1 MTRRMIFHH
10 PLPLIP
16 DAASASGIRPV
27 QMRRAFEELGYEVWE
42 VTGYTKERG
51 RLASEVRYAI
61 RCGVRFDFCYSESST
76 MPMTMTNPT
85 HLPTR
90 PFLDVGF
97 FRSLRRN
104 GVPVG
109 QFLRDIY
116 WVFPNYRESLPFFK
130 LRAALAAYEWDMRT
144 LRHHVDRVF
153 LPSLKVGEYIN
164 LGNVPVSALE
174 PGHGHAEPLSGP
186 EEGASLFYVGGIGPG
201 YKLHELFAAVKRA
214 WEEKNLDVRLT
225 VCLRS
230 EEWDAV
236 KHEYEQWACPAI
248 EIVHGHGNSLREYF
262 ERTNIA
268 AIVVDLDEYW
278 KLGVPV
284 KLYEYVG
291 AGKPVMVTKG
301 SLAGDM
307 VERMELGWTVDNS
320 PEAVVELLE
329 RLANDPQEIQRVR
342 ARVLSQRDAHT
353 WLERAQ
359 QAAEE
364 LTGAPVPEDE
374 EKRDSP
380 TGTKTV
386 AAKSGI

>member
-10 PLPLIP
+10 PLPLFP

-27 QMRRAFEELGYEVWE
+27 QMKRSFEELGYEVWE
-42 VTGYTKERG
+42 VTGYTRERAE
-51 RLASEVRYAI
+51 RAADVRYAM
-61 RCGVRFDFCYSESST
+61 RCGTRFDFCYSESST

-85 HLPTR
+85 HLPSR
-90 PFLDVGF
+90 PFLDLGF
-97 FRSLRRN
+97 FRSLRKN
-104 GVPVG
+104 GIPVG

-116 WVFPNYRESLPFFK
+116 WVFPEYRESLSFLK
-130 LRAALAAYEWDMRT
+130 VHAALAAYEWDLRT
-144 LRHHVDRVF
+144 LRRHVDRVF

-174 PGHGHAEPLSGP
+174 PGHGHVEPLPGP
-186 EEGASLFYVGGIGPG
+186 DTGLSLFYVGGIGFD
-201 YKLHELFAAVKRA
+201 YKLHELFAAVKQA
-214 WEEKNLDVRLT
+214 WEKHLDVLLI
-225 VCLRS
+225 VCLRP
-230 EEWDAV
+230 EDWDAV

-248 EIVHGHGNSLREYF
+248 EVVHGHGNVLQEYF

-268 AIVVDLDEYW
+268 TIVVDLDEYW

-284 KLYEYVG
+284 KLYDYIG

-307 VERMELGWTVDNS
+307 VERMEVGWTVDNS
-320 PEAVVELLE
+320 SEAVIKLLE

-342 ARVLSQRDAHT
+342 DRVLAQRDAYT
-353 WLERAQ
+353 WRERAR

-364 LTGAPVPEDE
+364 LTGAPVPESE
-374 EKRDSP
+374 MGKGNPLPKAGIATATDS
-380 TGTKTV
+380 
-386 AAKSGI
+386 

>member
-27 QMRRAFEELGYEVWE
+27 QMKRSFEELGYEVWE

-284 KLYEYVG
+284 KLYEYIG

-342 ARVLSQRDAHT
+342 ARVLAQRDAHT
-353 WLERAQ
+353 WLERAR
-359 QAAEE
+359 QAVEE

>member
-10 PLPLIP
+10 PLPLFP

-27 QMRRAFEELGYEVWE
+27 QMKRSFEELGYEVWE
-42 VTGYTKERG
+42 VTGYTRERAE
-51 RLASEVRYAI
+51 RAADVRYAM
-61 RCGVRFDFCYSESST
+61 RCGTRFDFCYSESST

-85 HLPTR
+85 HLPSR
-90 PFLDVGF
+90 PFLDLGF
-97 FRSLRRN
+97 FRSLRKN
-104 GVPVG
+104 GIPVG

-116 WVFPNYRESLPFFK
+116 WVFPEYRESLSFLK
-130 LRAALAAYEWDMRT
+130 VHAALAAYEWDLRT
-144 LRHHVDRVF
+144 LRRHVDRVF

-174 PGHGHAEPLSGP
+174 PGHGHVEPLPGP
-186 EEGASLFYVGGIGPG
+186 DTGLSLFYVGGIGFD
-201 YKLHELFAAVKRA
+201 YKLHELFAAVKQA
-214 WEEKNLDVRLT
+214 WEKNLDVLLI
-225 VCLRS
+225 VCLRP
-230 EEWDAV
+230 EDWGAV

-248 EIVHGHGNSLREYF
+248 EVVHGHGNVLQEYF

-268 AIVVDLDEYW
+268 TIVVDLDEYW

-284 KLYEYVG
+284 KLYDYIG

-307 VERMELGWTVDNS
+307 VERMEVGWTVDNS
-320 PEAVVELLE
+320 SEAVIELLE

-342 ARVLSQRDAHT
+342 DRVLAQRDAYT
-353 WLERAQ
+353 WRERAR

-364 LTGAPVPEDE
+364 LTGAPVPESE
-374 EKRDSP
+374 MGKGNPLPKAGIATATDS
-380 TGTKTV
+380 
-386 AAKSGI
+386 

>member
-27 QMRRAFEELGYEVWE
+27 QMKRSFEELGYEVWE

-342 ARVLSQRDAHT
+342 ARVLAQRDAHT
-353 WLERAQ
+353 WLERAR

>member
-27 QMRRAFEELGYEVWE
+27 QMKRSFEELGYEVWE

-342 ARVLSQRDAHT
+342 ARVLAQRDAHT
-353 WLERAQ
+353 WLERAR
-359 QAAEE
+359 QAVEE

>member
-10 PLPLIP
+10 PLPLVP

-116 WVFPNYRESLPFFK
+116 WVFSNYRESLPFFK

-144 LRHHVDRVF
+144 LRRHVDRVF

-353 WLERAQ
+353 WLERAR

>member
-1 MTRRMIFHH
+1 MTRRMVFHH

-27 QMRRAFEELGYEVWE
+27 QMKRAFEELGYEVWE
-42 VTGYTKERG
+42 VTGYTKERS
-51 RLASEVRYAI
+51 RLAAEVRYAI

-76 MPMTMTNPT
+76 MPMTMTNPN

-97 FRSLRRN
+97 FRSLRRS

-164 LGNVPVSALE
+164 LGNVPISALE
-174 PGHGHAEPLSGP
+174 PGHGHAEPLPGP

-201 YKLHELFAAVKRA
+201 YKLHELFAAVKQAR
-214 WEEKNLDVRLT
+214 EEKNLDVHLT

-248 EIVHGHGNSLREYF
+248 EVVHGHGNGLREYF
-262 ERTNIA
+262 ERSNIA

-284 KLYEYVG
+284 KLYEYIG

-307 VERMELGWTVDNS
+307 VESMELGWTVDNS
-320 PEAVVELLE
+320 PDAVVELLE
-329 RLANDPQEIQRVR
+329 RLANDPQEIQQVR
-342 ARVLSQRDAHT
+342 ARVLAQRDAHT
-353 WLERAQ
+353 WLERAR
-359 QAAEE
+359 QAVEE
-364 LTGAPVPEDE
+364 LTGASVPEAVE
-374 EKRDSP
+374 ERDP
-380 TGTKTV
+380 LTETKEV
-386 AAKSGI
+386 VVKNGL

>member
-10 PLPLIP
+10 PLPLIA

-27 QMRRAFEELGYEVWE
+27 QMKRAFEELGYEVWE
-42 VTGYTKERG
+42 VTGYTPERA
-51 RLASEVRYAI
+51 RLAADVRYAV

-85 HLPTR
+85 HLPVR
-90 PFLDVGF
+90 PFLDLRF
-97 FRSLRRN
+97 FRMLRGN

-116 WVFPNYRESLPFFK
+116 WVFPAYRESLSFPK
-130 LRAALAAYEWDMRT
+130 LQAALAAYEWDMRT
-144 LRHHVDRVF
+144 LRRHTDRVF

-174 PGHGHAEPLSGP
+174 PGHGHAEPLPGP
-186 EEGASLFYVGGIGPG
+186 EKGASLFYVGGIGPG
-201 YKLHELFAAVKRA
+201 YKLHELFAGVKRA
-214 WEEKNLDVRLT
+214 WEEKNLDVHLI
-225 VCLRS
+225 VCLRP

-236 KHEYEQWACPAI
+236 EHEYAQWACPAI
-248 EIVHGHGNSLREYF
+248 EVGHGHGNGLREYF
-262 ERTNIA
+262 ERSNIA

-284 KLYEYVG
+284 KLYEYIG

-301 SLAGDM
+301 SLVGDM

-320 PEAVVELLE
+320 PDAVVELLE
-329 RLANDPQEIQRVR
+329 RLANDPQEIQQVR
-342 ARVLSQRDAHT
+342 ARVLAQRDAHT
-353 WLERAQ
+353 WRERAR
-359 QAAEE
+359 QAVEE
-364 LTGAPVPEDE
+364 LTGAPVPEAVE
-374 EKRDSP
+374 ERDP
-380 TGTKTV
+380 LTETKEV
-386 AAKSGI
+386 AVKNGL

>member
-27 QMRRAFEELGYEVWE
+27 QMKRSFEELGYEVWE

-51 RLASEVRYAI
+51 RLASDVRYAI

-164 LGNVPVSALE
+164 LGNVPISALE

-353 WLERAQ
+353 WLERAR

>member
-10 PLPLIP
+10 PLPLFP

-27 QMRRAFEELGYEVWE
+27 QMKRSFEELGYEVWE
-42 VTGYTKERG
+42 VTGYTRERAA
-51 RLASEVRYAI
+51 RAADVRYAM
-61 RCGVRFDFCYSESST
+61 RCGTRFDFCYSESST

-85 HLPTR
+85 HLPSR
-90 PFLDVGF
+90 PFLDLGF
-97 FRSLRRN
+97 FRSLRKN
-104 GVPVG
+104 GIPVG

-116 WVFPNYRESLPFFK
+116 WVFPEYRESLSFLK
-130 LRAALAAYEWDMRT
+130 VHAALAAYEWDLRT
-144 LRHHVDRVF
+144 LRRHVDRVF

-174 PGHGHAEPLSGP
+174 PGHGHAEPLPGP
-186 EEGASLFYVGGIGPG
+186 DTGLSLFYVGGIGFD
-201 YKLHELFAAVKRA
+201 YKLHELFAAVKQA
-214 WEEKNLDVRLT
+214 WEKNLDVLLI
-225 VCLRS
+225 VCLRP
-230 EEWDAV
+230 EDWAAV

-248 EIVHGHGNSLREYF
+248 EVVHGHGNVLQEYF

-268 AIVVDLDEYW
+268 TIVVDLDEYW

-284 KLYEYVG
+284 KLYDYIG

-307 VERMELGWTVDNS
+307 VERMEVGWTVDNS
-320 PEAVVELLE
+320 SEAVIKLLE

-342 ARVLSQRDAHT
+342 DRVLAQRDAYT
-353 WLERAQ
+353 WRERAR

-364 LTGAPVPEDE
+364 LTGAPVPEGE
-374 EKRDSP
+374 TGKGNPLLKAGMATATDS
-380 TGTKTV
+380 
-386 AAKSGI
+386 

>member
-10 PLPLIP
+10 PLPLFP

-27 QMRRAFEELGYEVWE
+27 QMKRSFEELGYEVWE
-42 VTGYTKERG
+42 VTGYTRERAE
-51 RLASEVRYAI
+51 RAADVRYAM
-61 RCGVRFDFCYSESST
+61 RCGTRFDFCYSESST

-85 HLPTR
+85 HLPSR
-90 PFLDVGF
+90 PFLDLGF
-97 FRSLRRN
+97 FRSLRKN
-104 GVPVG
+104 GIPVG

-116 WVFPNYRESLPFFK
+116 WVFPEYRESLSFLK
-130 LRAALAAYEWDMRT
+130 VHAALAAYEWDLRT
-144 LRHHVDRVF
+144 LRRHVDRVF

-164 LGNVPVSALE
+164 LGNVSVSALE
-174 PGHGHAEPLSGP
+174 PGHGHAEALPGP
-186 EEGASLFYVGGIGPG
+186 DTGVSLFYVGGIGSG
-201 YKLHELFAAVKRA
+201 YKLHELFASVRQSWK
-214 WEEKNLDVRLT
+214 KNLDVRLT
-225 VCLRS
+225 VCLRP

-248 EIVHGHGNSLREYF
+248 EVVHGHGNVLQDYF
-262 ERTNIA
+262 ERANVA

-284 KLYEYVG
+284 KLYDYIG

-307 VERMELGWTVDNS
+307 VERMEVGWTVDNS
-320 PEAVVELLE
+320 SEAVIKLLE

-342 ARVLSQRDAHT
+342 DRVLAQRDAYT
-353 WLERAQ
+353 WRERAR

-364 LTGAPVPEDE
+364 LTGAPVPESE
-374 EKRDSP
+374 MGKGNPLPKAGIATATDS
-380 TGTKTV
+380 
-386 AAKSGI
+386 

>member
-10 PLPLIP
+10 PLPLVP
-16 DAASASGIRPV
+16 DSASASGIRPV

-42 VTGYTKERG
+42 VAGYTKERG

-97 FRSLRRN
+97 FRSLR
-104 GVPVG
+104 GSGIPVG

-116 WVFPNYRESLPFFK
+116 WVFPDYRESLSFLK
-130 LRAALAAYEWDMRT
+130 LQAALAAYEWDMRT
-144 LRHHVDRVF
+144 LRRHVDRVF

-174 PGHGHAEPLSGP
+174 PGHGHPEPLPGP
-186 EEGASLFYVGGIGPG
+186 GEGASLFYVGGIGSD
-201 YKLHELFAAVKRA
+201 YKLHELFASVKQS
-214 WEEKNLDVRLT
+214 WEKNLDVRLI
-225 VCLRS
+225 VCLRP

-248 EIVHGHGNSLREYF
+248 EVVHAHGNGLREYF

-307 VERMELGWTVDNS
+307 VERMDLGWTVDNS

-353 WLERAQ
+353 WLERAR

>member
-342 ARVLSQRDAHT
+342 ARVLAQRDAHT
-353 WLERAQ
+353 WLERAR

>member
-27 QMRRAFEELGYEVWE
+27 QMKRSFEELGYEVWE

-51 RLASEVRYAI
+51 RLASDVRYAI

-353 WLERAQ
+353 WLERAR

>member
-353 WLERAQ
+353 WLERAR

>member
-10 PLPLIP
+10 PLPLFP

-27 QMRRAFEELGYEVWE
+27 QMKRSFEELGYEVWE
-42 VTGYTKERG
+42 VTGYTRERAE
-51 RLASEVRYAI
+51 RAADVRYAM
-61 RCGVRFDFCYSESST
+61 RCGTRFDFCYSESST

-85 HLPTR
+85 HLPAR
-90 PFLDVGF
+90 PFLDLGF
-97 FRSLRRN
+97 FRSLRKN
-104 GVPVG
+104 GIPVG

-116 WVFPNYRESLPFFK
+116 WVFPDYRESLPFLK
-130 LRAALAAYEWDMRT
+130 LQAALAAYEWDLRT
-144 LRHHVDRVF
+144 LRRHVDRVF

-164 LGNVPVSALE
+164 LGNVSVSALE
-174 PGHGHAEPLSGP
+174 PGHGHAEALPGP
-186 EEGASLFYVGGIGPG
+186 DTGVSLFYVGGIGSG
-201 YKLHELFAAVKRA
+201 YKLHELFASVRQSWK
-214 WEEKNLDVRLT
+214 KNLDVRLT
-225 VCLRS
+225 VCLRP

-248 EIVHGHGNSLREYF
+248 EVVHGHGNVLQDYF
-262 ERTNIA
+262 ERANVA

-284 KLYEYVG
+284 KLYDYIG

-307 VERMELGWTVDNS
+307 VERMEVGWTVDNS
-320 PEAVVELLE
+320 SEAVIKLLE

-342 ARVLSQRDAHT
+342 DRVLARRDAYT
-353 WLERAQ
+353 WRERAR

-364 LTGAPVPEDE
+364 LTGAPVPEGE
-374 EKRDSP
+374 TGKENPLPEARMATATDS
-380 TGTKTV
+380 
-386 AAKSGI
+386 

>member
-27 QMRRAFEELGYEVWE
+27 QMKRSFEELGYEVWE

-320 PEAVVELLE
+320 PEAVAELLE

-353 WLERAQ
+353 WLERAR

>member
-329 RLANDPQEIQRVR
+329 RLANDPQEIRQARE
-342 ARVLSQRDAHT
+342 RVLAQRDEHT
-353 WLERAQ
+353 WLERARR
-359 QAAEE
+359 AAKE
-364 LTGAPVPEDE
+364 LTGAPVPEYE

>member
-10 PLPLIP
+10 PLPLFP

-27 QMRRAFEELGYEVWE
+27 QMKRAFEELGYEVWQ
-42 VTGYTKERG
+42 VTGYTGERG
-51 RLASEVRYAI
+51 RLAAEVRYAV

-90 PFLDVGF
+90 PFLDLRF

-104 GVPVG
+104 GIPVG

-116 WVFPNYRESLPFFK
+116 WVFPDYRESLPFLK

-164 LGNVPVSALE
+164 LGNVPISALE
-174 PGHGHAEPLSGP
+174 PGHGHAEPLPGP
-186 EEGASLFYVGGIGPG
+186 EEGVSLFYVGGIGSD
-201 YKLHELFAAVKRA
+201 YKLHELFAAVKQA
-214 WEEKNLDVRLT
+214 WEEKSLDVRLI
-225 VCLRS
+225 VCLRP
-230 EEWDAV
+230 EDWDAV

-248 EIVHGHGNSLREYF
+248 EVVHGHGNVLQEYF
-262 ERTNIA
+262 ERTNVA
-268 AIVVDLDEYW
+268 TIVVDLDEYW

-284 KLYEYVG
+284 KLYDYIG

-320 PEAVVELLE
+320 SEAVVKLLE

-342 ARVLSQRDAHT
+342 DRVLARRDAHT
-353 WLERAQ
+353 WRERAR

-364 LTGAPVPEDE
+364 LTGTPAPEPGE
-374 EKRDSP
+374 EKLGTLPEAGMATATDS
-380 TGTKTV
+380 
-386 AAKSGI
+386 

>member
-27 QMRRAFEELGYEVWE
+27 QMKRSFEELGYEVWE

-342 ARVLSQRDAHT
+342 ARVLAQRDAHT
-353 WLERAQ
+353 WLERAR
-359 QAAEE
+359 QAVEE

-374 EKRDSP
+374 EKRDSS

>member
-10 PLPLIP
+10 PLPLFP

-27 QMRRAFEELGYEVWE
+27 QMKRSFEELGYEVWE
-42 VTGYTKERG
+42 VTGYTRERAE
-51 RLASEVRYAI
+51 RAADVRYAM
-61 RCGVRFDFCYSESST
+61 RCGTRFDFCYSESST

-85 HLPTR
+85 HLPSR
-90 PFLDVGF
+90 PFLDLGF
-97 FRSLRRN
+97 FRSLRKN
-104 GVPVG
+104 GIPVG

-116 WVFPNYRESLPFFK
+116 WVFPEYRESLSFLK
-130 LRAALAAYEWDMRT
+130 VHAALAAYEWDLRT
-144 LRHHVDRVF
+144 LRRHVDRVF

-174 PGHGHAEPLSGP
+174 PGHGHVEPLPGP
-186 EEGASLFYVGGIGPG
+186 DTGLSLFYVGGIGFD
-201 YKLHELFAAVKRA
+201 YKLHELFAAVKQA
-214 WEEKNLDVRLT
+214 WEKNLDVLLI
-225 VCLRS
+225 VCLRP
-230 EEWDAV
+230 EDWGAV

-248 EIVHGHGNSLREYF
+248 EVVHGHGNVLQEYF

-268 AIVVDLDEYW
+268 TIVVDLDEYW

-284 KLYEYVG
+284 KLYDYIG

-307 VERMELGWTVDNS
+307 VERMEVGWTVDNS
-320 PEAVVELLE
+320 SEAVIKLLE

-342 ARVLSQRDAHT
+342 DRVLAQRDAYT
-353 WLERAQ
+353 WRERAR

-364 LTGAPVPEDE
+364 LTGATVPESE
-374 EKRDSP
+374 MGKGNPLPKAGIATATDS
-380 TGTKTV
+380 
-386 AAKSGI
+386 

>member
-10 PLPLIP
+10 PLPLFP

-27 QMRRAFEELGYEVWE
+27 QMKRSFEELGYEVWE
-42 VTGYTKERG
+42 VTGYTRERAE
-51 RLASEVRYAI
+51 RAADVRYAM
-61 RCGVRFDFCYSESST
+61 RCGTRFDFCYSESST

-85 HLPTR
+85 HLPSR
-90 PFLDVGF
+90 PFLDLGF
-97 FRSLRRN
+97 FRSLRKN
-104 GVPVG
+104 GIPVG

-116 WVFPNYRESLPFFK
+116 WVFPEYRESLSFLK
-130 LRAALAAYEWDMRT
+130 VHAALAAYEWDLRT
-144 LRHHVDRVF
+144 LRRHVDRVF

-174 PGHGHAEPLSGP
+174 PGHGHVEPLPGP
-186 EEGASLFYVGGIGPG
+186 DTGLSLFYVGGIGFD
-201 YKLHELFAAVKRA
+201 YKLHELFAAVKQA
-214 WEEKNLDVRLT
+214 WEKNLDVLLI
-225 VCLRS
+225 VCLRP
-230 EEWDAV
+230 EDWGAV

-248 EIVHGHGNSLREYF
+248 EVVHGHGNVLQEYF

-268 AIVVDLDEYW
+268 TIVVDLDEYW

-284 KLYEYVG
+284 KLYDYIG

-307 VERMELGWTVDNS
+307 VERMEVGWTVDNS
-320 PEAVVELLE
+320 SEAVIKLLE

-342 ARVLSQRDAHT
+342 DRVLAQRDAYT
-353 WLERAQ
+353 WRERAR

-364 LTGAPVPEDE
+364 LTGAPVPESE
-374 EKRDSP
+374 MGKGNPLPKAGIATATDS
-380 TGTKTV
+380 
-386 AAKSGI
+386 

>member
-27 QMRRAFEELGYEVWE
+27 QMKRSFEELGYEVWE

-342 ARVLSQRDAHT
+342 ARVLAQRDAHT
-353 WLERAQ
+353 WLERAR
-359 QAAEE
+359 QAVEE
-364 LTGAPVPEDE
+364 QIGRAHV
-374 EKRDSP
+374 
-380 TGTKTV
+380 
-386 AAKSGI
+386 

>member
-10 PLPLIP
+10 PLPLFP

-27 QMRRAFEELGYEVWE
+27 QMKRSFEELGYEVWE
-42 VTGYTKERG
+42 VTGYTRERAE
-51 RLASEVRYAI
+51 RAADVRYAM
-61 RCGVRFDFCYSESST
+61 RCGTRFDFCYSESST

-85 HLPTR
+85 HLPSR
-90 PFLDVGF
+90 PFLDLGF
-97 FRSLRRN
+97 FRSLRKN
-104 GVPVG
+104 GIPVG

-116 WVFPNYRESLPFFK
+116 WVFPEYRESLSFLK
-130 LRAALAAYEWDMRT
+130 VHAALAAYEWDLRT
-144 LRHHVDRVF
+144 LRRHVDRVF

-174 PGHGHAEPLSGP
+174 PGHGHVEPLPGP
-186 EEGASLFYVGGIGPG
+186 DTGLSLFYVGGIGFD
-201 YKLHELFAAVKRA
+201 YKLHELFAAVKQA
-214 WEEKNLDVRLT
+214 WEKNLDVLLI
-225 VCLRS
+225 VCLRP
-230 EEWDAV
+230 EDWGAV

-248 EIVHGHGNSLREYF
+248 EVVHGHGNVLQEYF

-268 AIVVDLDEYW
+268 TIVVDLDEYW

-284 KLYEYVG
+284 KLYDYIG

-307 VERMELGWTVDNS
+307 VERMEVGWTVDNS
-320 PEAVVELLE
+320 SEAVIKLLE

-342 ARVLSQRDAHT
+342 DRVLAQRDAYT
-353 WLERAQ
+353 WRERAR

-364 LTGAPVPEDE
+364 LTGAPVPESE
-374 EKRDSP
+374 MGKGNPLPKAGMATATDS
-380 TGTKTV
+380 
-386 AAKSGI
+386 

>member
-10 PLPLIP
+10 PLPLFP

-27 QMRRAFEELGYEVWE
+27 QMKRSFEELGYEVWE
-42 VTGYTKERG
+42 VTGYTRERAE
-51 RLASEVRYAI
+51 RAADVRYAM
-61 RCGVRFDFCYSESST
+61 RCGTRFDFCYSESST

-85 HLPTR
+85 HLPSR
-90 PFLDVGF
+90 PFLDLDF
-97 FRSLRRN
+97 FRSLRKN
-104 GVPVG
+104 GIPVG

-116 WVFPNYRESLPFFK
+116 WVFPEYRESLSFLK
-130 LRAALAAYEWDMRT
+130 VHAALAAYEWDLRT
-144 LRHHVDRVF
+144 LRRHVDRVF

-174 PGHGHAEPLSGP
+174 PGHGHVEPLPGP
-186 EEGASLFYVGGIGPG
+186 DTGLSLFYVGGIGFD
-201 YKLHELFAAVKRA
+201 YRLHELFAAVKQA
-214 WEEKNLDVRLT
+214 WEKNLDVLLI
-225 VCLRS
+225 VCLRP
-230 EEWDAV
+230 EDWAAV

-248 EIVHGHGNSLREYF
+248 EVVHGHGNVLQEYF

-268 AIVVDLDEYW
+268 TIVVDLDEYW

-284 KLYEYVG
+284 KLYDYIG

-307 VERMELGWTVDNS
+307 VERMEVGWTVDNS
-320 PEAVVELLE
+320 SEAVIKLLE

-342 ARVLSQRDAHT
+342 DRVLAQRDAYT
-353 WLERAQ
+353 WRERAR

-364 LTGAPVPEDE
+364 LTGAPVPEGE
-374 EKRDSP
+374 TGKGNPLLKAGMATATDS
-380 TGTKTV
+380 
-386 AAKSGI
+386 

>member
-10 PLPLIP
+10 PLPLSP

-27 QMRRAFEELGYEVWE
+27 QMKRSFEELGYEVWE

-353 WLERAQ
+353 WLERAR